1 MAKDRISGKLAVIL
15 HADVAGSTALV
26 QQDEHLAHERI
37 LDAFRRFSDTI
48 TQYHGHVRELRGD
61 ALLAEFERASDAV
74 TAVLA
79 FQADHS
85 NHNAQLDDN
94 IRPTVRVGIAM
105 GEVIIADNT
114 VTGAGVVLA
123 QRVEQL
129 AEPGGLCITGAIY
142 EALPQRLPFHQE
154 NLGEQ
159 LVKGFDEPI
168 HVYRVELSS
177 GESIPPPQDIS
188 RHELSPRKLR
198 LIAVIALTALVVG
211 GATSYWYKP
220 WVPREEP
227 ASVDRMVFSLPE
239 EPSIAVLPFDNM
251 SDDPGQDYFAD
262 GMTEDLITDLSNVI
276 GLFVISRNATFT
288 YKDKAI
294 KPRQVAED
302 LGVRY
307 VLEGSVRRVGNQVRI
322 NAQLIDAVTGF
333 HLWAERYDGL
343 LTDVFG
349 LQDKVVGQ
357 IAAALEVNLM
367 SADTGPSGGKETD
380 VAQAYDAFLEGWEL
394 YRRETRDDTIKAIPF
409 FEKAL
414 ELDANY
420 GRAYAALAG
429 VYWRINQN
437 SGWRND
443 VGLLWLEVHNLT
455 KGYVAKALAQ
465 PTSLAYSIS
474 SQILDFQ
481 GRSDDA
487 LTDIN
492 RAIALDRNNPDYYI
506 TKSWILIFAG
516 RPEEAEENA
525 RLAIRINPHYP
536 PTYLHAL
543 GRALFYRGQYLEAVK
558 IFKRLVNLQPD
569 QRETYIRLAATY
581 GHLGQLEEAE
591 AAVSKYNEL
600 VAKTNY
606 TPLTV
611 EEVALWYED
620 TYRFEDDSYPEPMF
634 EGLRKAG
641 VPEGAAPSGE
651 EFDYKALVS
660 RHVGKNGRYYDVK
673 GISKIEVVK
682 AKALSDRGVT
692 IIDVR
697 DAGAY
702 AKGHIPGAVNLDLN
716 LDLTEGNLAKTVNK
730 DDEVVFHCW
739 GEPCKYSAMA
749 CAKAALWG
757 YTRIHYFDG
766 GFPAW
771 KAAGFAIATN

>member
-1 MAKDRISGKLAVIL
+1 MAKNRISGTLAVIL
-15 HADVAGSTALV
+15 HADVAGSTNLV

-37 LDAFRRFSDTI
+37 QDAFRRFSDTI
-48 TQYHGHVRELRGD
+48 NQYHGQVRELRGD

-74 TAVLA
+74 SAVLA

-85 NHNAQLDDN
+85 DHNARLDGN
-94 IRPTVRVGIAM
+94 IRPAVRVGIAM

-129 AEPGGLCITGAIY
+129 AKPGGLCITGAIY
-142 EALPQRLPFHQE
+142 EALPQRLPFDQE
-154 NLGEQ
+154 SLGEQ

-168 HVYRVELSS
+168 RVYRVELSS
-177 GESIPPPQDIS
+177 GESIPPPQDRS
-188 RHELSPRKLR
+188 RHGFSPRKR
-198 LIAVIALTALVVG
+198 RMIVAVALTALVVG
-211 GATSYWYKP
+211 GATSYWFKP
-220 WVPREEP
+220 WTPREEP
-227 ASVDRMVFSLPE
+227 ASVDRMAFSLPE

-251 SDDPGQDYFAD
+251 SGDPEQEYFAD
-262 GMTEDLITDLSNVI
+262 GMTEDLITDLSNVV

-288 YKDKAI
+288 YKDKPI

-343 LTDVFG
+343 LTNVFE

-357 IAAALEVNLM
+357 IAASLEVNLM
-367 SADTGPSGGKETD
+367 SAGTSPSSENETD
-380 VAQAYDAFLEGWEL
+380 VVQAYDAFLEGWEL
-394 YRRETRDDTIKAIPF
+394 YRRDTREDTIKTIPF
-409 FEKAL
+409 FERAL
-414 ELDANY
+414 ELDPDY

-429 VYWRINQN
+429 VYWRILDR
-437 SGWRND
+437 GWKKD
-443 VGLLWLEVHNLT
+443 VGLLYMETYNLT
-455 KGYVAKALAQ
+455 KDYIAKALAQ

-474 SQILDFQ
+474 SRLLAFD

-487 LTDIN
+487 LVDIE
-492 RAIALDRNNPDYYI
+492 RAIALERSNPDYYI
-506 TKSWILIFAG
+506 IKSWILIYAG
-516 RPEEAEENA
+516 RAEEAEENA
-525 RLAIRINPHYP
+525 RLAIRINPSYP
-536 PTYLHAL
+536 PSYLHAL
-543 GRALFYRGQYLEAVK
+543 GRALFYRGEYQEAAK
-558 IFKRLVNLQPD
+558 TFKRVTSHQPA
-569 QRETYIRLAATY
+569 REETYIRLAATY
-581 GHLGQLEEAE
+581 GQLGRLEEAE

-600 VAKTNY
+600 VAKRNY

-611 EEVALWYED
+611 EEAVIWYED
-620 TYRFEDDSYPEPMF
+620 TYLFEDESYPEPMF

-651 EFDYKALVS
+651 GFYYRALVS
-660 RHVGKNGRYYDVK
+660 RQIGETGKYYDVE
-673 GISKIEVVK
+673 GVPKIDAVAV
-682 AKALSDRGVT
+682 KALSDRGVT

-697 DAGAY
+697 DAGTY
-702 AKGHIPGAVNLDLN
+702 ARGHIPGAVSLDLN
-716 LDLTEGNLAKTVNK
+716 LVLTKENLAKTINK

-739 GEPCKYSAMA
+739 GKACKYSAMA

-757 YTRIHYFDG
+757 YTKVQYFDG

-771 KAAGFAIATN
+771 KAAGFDIATN